1 MRAAT
6 VACMESEASW
16 AMLAL
21 ALGLVLALTA
31 VVVWLSVTEVRAV
44 RPAPATVRPGGRRLR
59 QGAAAKADRYEAGTA
74 DGREDGE

>member
-1 MRAAT
+1 
-6 VACMESEASW
+6 MESEASW

-44 RPAPATVRPGGRRLR
+44 RPAPATTRGGTET
-59 QGAAAKADRYEAGTA
+59 AAGADRG
-74 DGREDGE
+74 DGE